1 MEQSPV
7 SALPPAAVVPLPGF
21 RVRASQSCDDGGLEL
36 ADVTIRYGE
45 LTALERVSL
54 SIAPGERVGLVGPSG
69 AGKTTLLRLFNGSV
83 RPSSGRAVVLGRDL
97 AALSAGDLRRLRA
110 RVGFVHQDLS
120 LVPNVRVIRNVMSGK
135 LGHRSL
141 AGAVRMMLFPT
152 RAEAV
157 EVHRILARVGLEEK
171 LYERTDRLSGGQRQ
185 RVAIARA
192 LYQEPAALL
201 ADEPVSSVDPAR
213 ARDTVALLTSISRES
228 GLTLCMSLHNLGLAR
243 EFFPRLVGMRRGR
256 VVFDR
261 RADDLADAQFDD
273 LYRLTEAEM
282 RQ

>member
-157 EVHRILARVGLEEK
+157 EVHRILSRVGLEEK

-201 ADEPVSSVDPAR
+201 ADVR